1 MSPNDESEADL
12 DSAPKNF
19 SAPGIALKR
28 ALMPEEGGNRN
39 RSGGIGIPQLPK
51 WEELQTPAQNLNK
64 PVASA
69 NVVSGNFGGF
79 EGNVRPLA
87 TNMFAGPC
95 GVRPQL
101 VPGLPTAMGGRFRS
115 ITTLA
120 NAPTQMPNNTPING
134 DESFGSIRNDQRT
147 LNRPQVYL
155 IPLPMSK
162 NILQWLK
169 PISRHCNLEQFFN
182 RINEQ
187 LFLEAL
193 NLFSIFY
200 YNRPSNRASISML
213 MLFKAV
219 MELEGYHRVLTC
231 LTV

>member
-1 MSPNDESEADL
+1 
-12 DSAPKNF
+12 
-19 SAPGIALKR
+19 
-28 ALMPEEGGNRN
+28 MPEDNDNRN
-39 RSGGIGIPQLPK
+39 GGGGIGIPQLPK

-69 NVVSGNFGGF
+69 NVVSGNFGGL
-79 EGNVRPLA
+79 EGNGRPFA
-87 TNMFAGPC
+87 ANTFAGPC

-101 VPGLPTAMGGRFRS
+101 VTGLPTAMGGRFRS
-115 ITTLA
+115 ITALTNNPSSIA
-120 NAPTQMPNNTPING
+120 NNPPINA
-134 DESFGSIRNDQRT
+134 DESFGHNRSDQHAF
-147 LNRPQVYL
+147 NRPQIYL
-155 IPLPMSK
+155 IPLPMNK

-169 PISRHCNLEQFFN
+169 PISRHCSLDQFFN

-219 MELEGYHRVLTC
+219 MELGGYHRVSTPLKYIIGM
-231 LTV
+231 